1 MKRFTIIIMCAVMLM
16 SLGVSVCAENTA
28 ETSEI
33 SVTAEAED
41 KGMSKGIK
49 IAGFLGIFTLSMGV
63 TAYIVMRPKLK
74 MLKEARSSKP
84 TQKQQN

>member
-16 SLGVSVCAENTA
+16 GLGLGVCAENTA
-28 ETSEI
+28 GTSET
-33 SVTAEAED
+33 SVTAEAEGE
-41 KGMSKGIK
+41 GMSKGTK

-63 TAYIVMRPKLK
+63 TAYIVMRPQLK